1 MRIFIPLVF
10 LMLLAAC
17 NGDDNTRRFEGAG
30 LSLYSETQT
39 PKATR
44 DLVRYFDQL
53 CGQAN
58 IGTIKVNP
66 KKGDRS
72 FACPQS
78 PTSAQYAKLM
88 QAGLNDIDLR
98 CDQYLGW
105 IDRKRIE
112 ALSYR
117 RSAGALEALLGAGLR
132 IDGASAD
139 SFAALLAV
147 FSFARD
153 AYDASNFSLL
163 AALESSTIKSI
174 VYKRQKAFRAAAN
187 AHSGKHAS
195 RESVVFALRNYL
207 LICTPQTIV
216 LDANTFT
223 RDPSAGSPEALRED
237 FQDQF
242 KALTPVTGGQS
253 FGSTGSVG
261 GPQNQTCKGRD
272 KVFSEA
278 PDDKSC
284 ADILIAQRFLCFSGR
299 GLDGKSGTNTTNAIK
314 LLETALSPTPGTD
327 PTKRDGLLSD
337 EEFGKLT
344 ANGCENAQ
352 AKIYQNVWEKFEY
365 HGAAKRDAVG
375 FVIAALNGCYADV
388 TPIRSDALLDDAT
401 LRDRVRAFRVR
412 FNVEPGLKS
421 QLTPALDTALFNT
434 TRNNCTS
441 VE

>member
-1 MRIFIPLVF
+1 MRIFIPLIF

-17 NGDDNTRRFEGAG
+17 TGDDNTRRFEGAG

-66 KKGDRS
+66 KTGDRS

-261 GPQNQTCKGRD
+261 GPQNQTCKGRNL
-272 KVFSEA
+272 VFSDA
-278 PDDKSC
+278 PDTYGCD
-284 ADILIAQRFLCFSGR
+284 DIETVQKLLCFAKGR
-299 GLDGKSGTNTTNAIK
+299 GLDGTAGPATTAAIK
-314 LLETALSPTPGTD
+314 EFEFAQLGRGATVTD
-327 PTKRDGLLSD
+327 PKQVDGLLS
-337 EEFGKLT
+337 ETEFRTL
-344 ANGCENAQ
+344 ASAGCLNND
-352 AKIYQNVWEKFEY
+352 AKFFRSVFERSTFAEP
-365 HGAAKRDAVG
+365 GDDPNRVAV
-375 FVIAALNGCYADV
+375 ITALNFCFPQGAQIPADAKLDNARLRARV
-388 TPIRSDALLDDAT
+388 KDFRKRFKIGSAKSEVISREVFSKIGDAQDL
-401 LRDRVRAFRVR
+401 
-412 FNVEPGLKS
+412 
-421 QLTPALDTALFNT
+421 
-434 TRNNCTS
+434 CTG
-441 VE
+441 